1 LCFLSKDRSFKDP
14 LASLVSTSGE
24 ETTKMPL
31 IENREKEPTTQVV
44 SSYSSLEQSSEVN
57 DVDDAGESIE
67 ESTLQNIAEDR
78 SEKTS
83 EIVAENSNYFED
95 WFSRTSTN
103 TKSTSANK
111 EQAVETG
118 IEVSFSVCVQNLT
131 FRLYLDKSKHFNFSL
146 RTLEVCMSLPS
157 VPLSF
162 SLAFCHILYRSGH
175 DIAVPLLLIPDVPAT
190 MLTSEG
196 GTSPVIGLNIVKCE
210 TKEGYVITGNIQY
223 CTITLDLGIILEL
236 VLFLNDCV
244 DDRWMTGDWISEL
257 PLKLKS
263 HLPYIQPRTV
273 PPNDQN
279 SISIQAIKEVNF
291 EVDNIHVCVPKDMNK
306 FVTSISGSFVYLDG
320 NISND
325 SIEPRDLNLTVVL
338 DATVESPSFSKHH
351 ILSPFMIHIKTTAME
366 DVSTLISIVSRND
379 LNLMLDEKSLSKCIT
394 IFQAQYDLANK
405 VPLENSFLDTS
416 KLINVLFGGAHKVNA
431 VVNISRA
438 NVMIS
443 FPDIG
448 NEGILIENICISKT
462 GHGSGFVTIGDVKIG
477 SSVVS
482 AIKGIKLHLAHNSTL
497 ELKGN
502 IDSCTFYLE
511 KISKI
516 LKFEA
521 LVGCHEFSAD
531 EINILASTTCF
542 KKISSSIC
550 ARFCLRSKTDGT
562 IIQMP
567 LDLNDIFVDYAQMSS
582 FIRNMRECL
591 AQHKEEAVANLSIAE
606 ELTERMMLLQ
616 SSSESVVDDLSS
628 YLRLSHGEN
637 VSLRKQLLYLQ
648 NDRLSSLLFK
658 SNEWSGYVQVNVARE
673 SHLQR
678 FFLVAYRG
686 VLYFYKVRAC
696 LLNIRVHCSCLQYYY
711 LTLYYLDMW
720 IAE

>member
-1 LCFLSKDRSFKDP
+1 
-14 LASLVSTSGE
+14 
-24 ETTKMPL
+24 MPL
-31 IENREKEPTTQVV
+31 VENREKEPTTQVV

-57 DVDDAGESIE
+57 DIDDGGESVE
-67 ESTLQNIAEDR
+67 ESMLQNSAEDR

-111 EQAVETG
+111 EQAVEIG
-118 IEVSFSVCVQNLT
+118 IEISFSVCVQNLT
-131 FRLYLDKSKHFNFSL
+131 CRLYLNKSKHFNFSM
-146 RTLEVCMSLPS
+146 RSLEICMSLPS
-157 VPLSF
+157 APISF
-162 SLAFCHILYRSGH
+162 SLAFCHVLYRSGD
-175 DIAVPLLLIPDVPAT
+175 DIAVPLFLIPDVPAT
-190 MLTSEG
+190 MLTSEEG
-196 GTSPVIGLNIVKCE
+196 ASPVIGLNILKCE
-210 TKEGYVITGNIQY
+210 TKEGYVITGNIQC

-236 VLFLNDCV
+236 VLFLNDCF
-244 DDRWMTGDWISEL
+244 DERWMTGDWISEL

-273 PPNDQN
+273 PPNNQK
-279 SISIQAIKEVNF
+279 SLSIQAIKEVNF
-291 EVDNIHVCVPKDMNK
+291 EVDNIHVCVSKDMNK
-306 FVTSISGSFVYLDG
+306 FVTSLSGSFVYLDG
-320 NISND
+320 NISNG

-338 DATVESPSFSKHH
+338 DATIESPSSLKHQ

-405 VPLENSFLDTS
+405 VPLENSFVDTS
-416 KLINVLFGGAHKVNA
+416 KLMEVLFGEAHKVNA

-438 NVMIS
+438 NIMIS
-443 FPDIG
+443 FTDIG
-448 NEGILIENICISKT
+448 KEGILVENICISKT

-482 AIKGIKLHLAHNSTL
+482 AIKGIKLHLAHKSTF

-502 IDSCTFYLE
+502 IDSCSFYLE
-511 KISKI
+511 QISKI

-521 LVGCHEFSAD
+521 LVGCYEFSAD
-531 EINILASTTCF
+531 EINILASTNCF
-542 KKISSSIC
+542 KKFSSSIS
-550 ARFCLRSKTDGT
+550 AQFCLRNKTDGI
-562 IIQMP
+562 IIQLP

-582 FIRNMRECL
+582 FIRNMRVFL
-591 AQHKEEAVANLSIAE
+591 AQHKEEAVANLSITE
-606 ELTERMMLLQ
+606 ELRERMMLLQ
-616 SSSESVVDDLSS
+616 SSSESVVDDLSN
-628 YLRLSHGEN
+628 YLRLSHDEN
-637 VSLRKQLLYLQ
+637 ISLRKHLLYLQ
-648 NDRLSSLLFK
+648 NDRMSTLLFK
-658 SNEWSGYVQVNVARE
+658 SNDWSGYVQVNVARE
-673 SHLQR
+673 SYLQR

-686 VLYFYKVRAC
+686 VLYFYKVRNC
-696 LLNIRVHCSCLQYYY
+696 LIIRVHCSSLQCYY
-711 LTLYYLDMW
+711 LTLYYVDMW